1 MMKEIKRYMD
11 GYSYIKFHDKSKV
24 QNQQGI
30 SNSKKISQN
39 HVYWHST
46 YSIKYPIWHLFSQ
59 PSL

>member
-1 MMKEIKRYMD
+1 MKEIKRYMD

-30 SNSKKISQN
+30 SNSKKVSQN

-46 YSIKYPIWHLFSQ
+46 YSIKYPI
-59 PSL
+59 